1 MYGNE
6 EEVGRAIKDS
16 GISRE
21 EIFVTTKLA
30 NNHRDPAGSLEASL
44 KLLGLDY
51 VDLYLMHWPLPEIN
65 GQRDTSWPF
74 TRTWAQMQKLHGAK
88 ARSIGV
94 SNFSTVNLN
103 ILLDAPTTTIT
114 PSVNQVE
121 LHPLCQQNKLLEYCR
136 AKGIVLAAYCPLVR
150 GKELS
155 VNVFEHPVVKEVAI
169 KYGITASQVILSW
182 GVWRGTPVLP
192 KSANSDRLKL
202 NLATVLLTDEDANK
216 ISAIG
221 AKTTERVVAD
231 PGKKR
236 YNVTVFHD
244 DD

>member
-1 MYGNE
+1 
-6 EEVGRAIKDS
+6 
-16 GISRE
+16 
-21 EIFVTTKLA
+21 
-30 NNHRDPAGSLEASL
+30 
-44 KLLGLDY
+44 
-51 VDLYLMHWPLPEIN
+51 
-65 GQRDTSWPF
+65 
-74 TRTWAQMQKLHGAK
+74 
-88 ARSIGV
+88 
-94 SNFSTVNLN
+94 
-103 ILLDAPTTTIT
+103 
-114 PSVNQVE
+114 
-121 LHPLCQQNKLLEYCR
+121 
-136 AKGIVLAAYCPLVR
+136 
-150 GKELS
+150 
-155 VNVFEHPVVKEVAI
+155 
-169 KYGITASQVILSW
+169 VILSW